1 MPTRAH
7 DPLLL
12 GLDIGTSG
20 GRAILFDRAGR
31 VVAQA
36 SQAWAPRLPRP
47 DWAELDAEAVWKASV
62 LLLRDV
68 AGRLGL
74 DRVAGVGLSAQLTT
88 LFLDAAGS
96 PVLPAFPWM
105 DRRAAAEAAF
115 LQVEAGQEHLAEVA
129 GRRAAPERPA
139 AVCRWIQRHEPAA
152 WSRVASVCT
161 VKDFLVLRLTG
172 HLATDEPNA
181 SYSLLYH
188 VAKKHWDAGL
198 CRLAE
203 IPPDRL
209 PPVLPSAA
217 VVGTIHGQAARET
230 GLPEGV
236 PVVAGGPDGTL
247 AALGA
252 GLIGP
257 GMGVDV
263 AGTTDVV
270 FACTTRPRMDPTGG
284 LVTNVHACPD
294 RWVLGGPTTT
304 TGGALTWFAERV
316 AGTSDF
322 AILDREAGE
331 VPPGCEGLVC
341 LPALVGERTPVWDS
355 RARGAFV
362 GLSLGHGRGHL
373 VRAILE
379 GGACIVR
386 RVVQAILRLGERV
399 DEVRLVGGA
408 AGSDLWAQIK
418 ADVLGLPIRRMPMR
432 EASALGAAI
441 LAAASAGFFP
451 DVPAAARAMTGGG
464 EVIQPRPEL
473 GGEYDEV
480 YAAFERAGAALRSA
494 ERIA

>member
-1 MPTRAH
+1 MPGRVE
-7 DPLLL
+7 DQLLL

-20 GRAILFDRAGR
+20 GRAILFDLGGR
-31 VVAQA
+31 PVAQA
-36 SQAWAPRLPRP
+36 GQVWAPHLPRP
-47 DWAELDAEAVWKASV
+47 DWAELDAEALWKAAG
-62 LLLRDV
+62 LLLRDL
-68 AGRLGL
+68 AGRVAM
-74 DRVAGVGLSAQLTT
+74 DRVAGVGISAQLTT
-88 LFLDAAGS
+88 LLLDAAGS

-105 DRRAAAEAAF
+105 DRRATAEATF
-115 LQVEAGQEHLAEVA
+115 LQREAGRHHLAEVA
-129 GRRAAPERPA
+129 GRPAAPERPA
-139 AVCRWIQRHEPAA
+139 AICRWIQRHEPAA
-152 WSRVASVCT
+152 WSRVASICT

-172 HLATDEPNA
+172 RLATDEPNA
-181 SYSLLYH
+181 CYSLLYD

-203 IPPDRL
+203 IPPRCL
-209 PPVLPSAA
+209 PAVLPSAA

-230 GLPEGV
+230 GLAEGV

-252 GLIGP
+252 GLTSP
-257 GMGVDV
+257 GTGADV

-270 FACTTRPRMDPTGG
+270 FACTLTPRMDRTGG
-284 LVTNVHACPD
+284 LVTNVHACPG

-304 TGGALTWFAERV
+304 TGGALTWFAESV

-322 AILDREAGE
+322 ASLDREAAE

-341 LPALVGERTPVWDS
+341 LPALVGERTPLWDS
-355 RARGAFV
+355 QARGVFV

-386 RVVQAILRLGERV
+386 RVMQAILRMGERV

-418 ADVLGLPIRRMPMR
+418 ADVLGLPIRRMRVR
-432 EASALGAAI
+432 EASTLGVAI
-441 LAAASAGFFP
+441 LAAAGAGLFS
-451 DVPAAARAMTGGG
+451 DVPAAARAMTACG
-464 EVIQPRPEL
+464 EIIQPRPEL
-473 GGEYDEV
+473 RAVYDEV

-494 ERIA
+494 GRLT

>member
-1 MPTRAH
+1 MPTRPH

-20 GRAILFDRAGR
+20 GRAILFDLAGR
-31 VVAQA
+31 PVAQA
-36 SQAWAPRLPRP
+36 GHAWAPRLPRP

-62 LLLRDV
+62 LLLRDL
-68 AGRLGL
+68 AGRFAM
-74 DRVAGVGLSAQLTT
+74 DRVAGVGISAQLTT

-105 DRRAAAEAAF
+105 DRRATAEAAF
-115 LQVEAGQEHLAEVA
+115 LQVEAGREHLAEVA

-139 AVCRWIQRHEPAA
+139 AICRWIHRHEPAA

-172 HLATDEPNA
+172 RLATDEPNA

-188 VAKKHWDAGL
+188 VAKKCWDAEL

-209 PPVLPSAA
+209 PAVLPSAS
-217 VVGTIHGQAARET
+217 VVGALHAQAARET
-230 GLPEGV
+230 GLPEEV

-257 GMGVDV
+257 GTSADV

-270 FACTTRPRMDPTGG
+270 FACMMTPRMDPTGG

-322 AILDREAGE
+322 ASLDREAGE
-331 VPPGCEGLVC
+331 VAPGCEGLVC

-355 RARGAFV
+355 QARGAFV

-399 DEVRLVGGA
+399 EEVRLVGGA

-418 ADVLGLPIRRMPMR
+418 ADVLGLPVRRMPVR

-441 LAAASAGFFP
+441 LAAVGAGLFP
-451 DVPAAARAMTGGG
+451 DVPAATRAMAGRG
-464 EVIQPRPEL
+464 EVIQPRPDL
-473 GGEYDEV
+473 RAEYDEV

-494 ERIA
+494 GRSA